1 MKKETKMLFP
11 LNLQYFADG
20 DGNNDNDQN
29 NNQNDQNGNQNNNQ
43 NDNNSNSNANNQ
55 NNSNEKTFT
64 QEQVNSMMAKE
75 KNEGKRSVLK
85 NLGFKSEEDAKKA
98 IELYN
103 ALVNSQKSD
112 EEKKEEELKKANE
125 EKDSYFNR
133 AEEAENKLSCFQAG
147 VDKDSI
153 DDVLAIAKT
162 KITESKDLDKV
173 LEEMKKE
180 TRYASFFV
188 SSQQKKG
195 TGNDPAHSGGSGSF
209 DAGNY
214 GKSLAER
221 NSVQNKSE
229 KKSSFF

>member
-1 MKKETKMLFP
+1 MKKELKMLFP
-11 LNLQYFADG
+11 LDLQFFADG
-20 DGNNDNDQN
+20 DGD
-29 NNQNDQNGNQNNNQ
+29 NGNQNDNQ
-43 NDNNSNSNANNQ
+43 NGDQNNGNSDNNSNSDNK
-55 NNSNEKTFT
+55 NNSNDDEKKFT

-85 NLGFKSEEDAKKA
+85 NLGFKSEEEAKKA

-103 ALVNSQKSD
+103 ALVNSQKTE

-153 DDVLAIAKT
+153 EDVLAIAKT

-180 TRYASFFV
+180 NRYSSFFT
-188 SSQQKKG
+188 SNQQGKG
-195 TGNDPAHSGGSGSF
+195 TGNEPGHSGGSGQSNLG
-209 DAGNY
+209 DY
-214 GKSLAER
+214 GKRLAER
-221 NSVQNKSE
+221 NASQNKSE

>member
-1 MKKETKMLFP
+1 MSESKKRLFP

-20 DGNNDNDQN
+20 DGGNENQG
-29 NNQNDQNGNQNNNQ
+29 NNQNNE
-43 NDNNSNSNANNQ
+43 NDNNSNSNANNNQ
-55 NNSNEKTFT
+55 NNSKDNEKMFT

-85 NLGFKSEEDAKKA
+85 SLGFTNEEEAKKA

-103 ALVNSQKSD
+103 ALVNSQKTE
-112 EEKKEEELKKANE
+112 EEKKEEELKKAND
-125 EKDSYFNR
+125 EKQSYFDR

-162 KITESKDLDKV
+162 KINESKNLDKV

-180 TRYASFFV
+180 TRYTSFFI
-188 SSQQKKG
+188 STQQKKG

-221 NSVQNKSE
+221 NAAQNKSE

>member
-1 MKKETKMLFP
+1 MKKEQKRLFP
-11 LNLQYFADG
+11 LELQYFADDSGNNGNSG
-20 DGNNDNDQN
+20 DNQNNDNEN
-29 NNQNDQNGNQNNNQ
+29 EN
-43 NDNNSNSNANNQ
+43 NNSNSNSNK
-55 NNSNEKTFT
+55 NNSNENEKTFT

-112 EEKKEEELKKANE
+112 EEKREEELKKANE

-173 LEEMKKE
+173 LAEMKKE

-209 DAGNY
+209 DAENY

-221 NSVQNKSE
+221 SAAQNKSE